1 MNPKTILN
9 VKSLK
14 EQVYDFLREQM
25 RRGEILPGSVI
36 DMEETSKILG
46 VSRTPLRDALLQLE
60 SEDFVAILPRRKVV
74 VNVLTVQDIKN
85 YYEIIGALESIA
97 IIKAFDRLSQNDI
110 DYMEQMNREMKQ
122 AIKANDFDLYY
133 EKNLNFHSVYLDL
146 CENEKLIRIVNTLK
160 KRLYDFPRRQGFV
173 KEWEESSIE
182 EHARLVKFLRQG
194 DKEGAAKFIR
204 DIHWSYEVQEPY
216 IAKYYQQVKAIKA
229 GS

>member
-60 SEDFVAILPRRKVV
+60 SEDFVAILPRRKVI

-97 IIKAFDRLSQNDI
+97 IIKSFERLTKKDI
-110 DYMEQMNREMKQ
+110 DFMEQMNQEMKQ
-122 AIKANDFDLYY
+122 AIDANDFDLYY

-146 CENEKLIRIVNTLK
+146 CQNEKLIRLVNTLK

>member
-1 MNPKTILN
+1 
-9 VKSLK
+9 
-14 EQVYDFLREQM
+14 
-25 RRGEILPGSVI
+25 
-36 DMEETSKILG
+36 
-46 VSRTPLRDALLQLE
+46 
-60 SEDFVAILPRRKVV
+60 
-74 VNVLTVQDIKN
+74 
-85 YYEIIGALESIA
+85 
-97 IIKAFDRLSQNDI
+97 
-110 DYMEQMNREMKQ
+110 
-122 AIKANDFDLYY
+122 
-133 EKNLNFHSVYLDL
+133 
-146 CENEKLIRIVNTLK
+146 LK